1 MDVLKRSH
9 RFSYAAAFGTLAR
22 LCAGIVFDAQY
33 AFDYNGPTYLKGLF
47 VFVFCFNFKTILSL
61 FNIISFLSLEIT
73 YFQNCAQC
81 VERNTNFI

>member
-22 LCAGIVFDAQY
+22 LCAGIVFDAEY

-47 VFVFCFNFKTILSL
+47 FLNNSL
-61 FNIISFLSLEIT
+61 VYSIQFHFFL
-73 YFQNCAQC
+73 
-81 VERNTNFI
+81 

>member
-47 VFVFCFNFKTILSL
+47 VFVFFK
-61 FNIISFLSLEIT
+61 F
-73 YFQNCAQC
+73 
-81 VERNTNFI
+81 

>member
-33 AFDYNGPTYLKGLF
+33 AFDYSGPTYLKGLF
-47 VFVFCFNFKTILSL
+47 VFVLNL

-81 VERNTNFI
+81 LERNMNSI

>member
-47 VFVFCFNFKTILSL
+47 VFGFF
-61 FNIISFLSLEIT
+61 
-73 YFQNCAQC
+73 
-81 VERNTNFI
+81 